1 VLLSGHNYISGNIMD
16 ENVSIWERYLVNSDP
31 EAPVIAKRVM
41 DMPGDTEEN
50 IANMLFALL
59 NVRDQLS

>member
-1 VLLSGHNYISGNIMD
+1 MD